1 MYVIIYAMKRLI
13 LRGAPLLFLF
23 FAFAC
28 GSPKVG
34 CPALDEKGR
43 TKKSDKQ
50 QSYKPGS
57 SQLFSK
63 KMTSK
68 IKGGKP
74 YRPKPPQGR

>member
-1 MYVIIYAMKRLI
+1 MKRLL
-13 LRGAPLLFLF
+13 LRISPLLFLF

-34 CPALDEKGR
+34 CPALDEKAK
-43 TKKSDKQ
+43 TKKGKKE

-63 KMTSK
+63 KMTHK